1 MPPVQFAIQSYKS
14 RALPLSAQR
23 LVNYFAEQA
32 PRDAKSQV
40 VVFNAPGTKSF
51 TTGLAGGER
60 GTKVMNG
67 VLYVVAGNRVY
78 SVNSSGTAT
87 SLGTINT
94 STGRVGM
101 AVNRATVQ
109 ELIIVDG
116 TDGWIYDTTNGLVK
130 IADADFVTADT
141 VTFQDGYFI
150 VNKAGTSQFFI
161 SALDDGTSW
170 SATDFADAEG
180 DPDEVVAVFSDHR
193 ELWVFGEETIEVYF
207 NSGATDFPFERIQG
221 AFIERG
227 CAAAHSVAADDNT
240 LFWLGDDGIIYR
252 AAGYT
257 PQRISTHAIEEE
269 IRGFT
274 DLSDAFAFFVTVSG
288 HKFYHISFP
297 NGGVSGRDTATFVY
311 DAATKLWHER
321 ESLNLGYWRGSS
333 YAFVYDKHIV
343 GDTFQGRLGELDMD
357 TYDEYGDTMQG
368 ILTGPVVDADRRRVF
383 HRRFELDIESGV
395 GDTTGTASDPQVW
408 MDYSDN
414 GGRTYSPRKP
424 FRSMGK
430 IGAYRQRLRW
440 LRLGQARNRIYRV
453 TVADAV
459 KRSII
464 AAHLDPA
471 MGAN

>member
-1 MPPVQFAIQSYKS
+1 MPPIQFAINSYKS

-32 PRDAKSQV
+32 PPDAKSQV
-40 VVFNAPGTKSF
+40 VIFNAPGTKSF
-51 TTGLAGGER
+51 TTGLAGGVR

-78 SVNSSGTAT
+78 SVNSAGSAT

-94 STGRVGM
+94 STGRVGL

-109 ELIIVDG
+109 ELMIVDG
-116 TDGWIYDTTNGLVK
+116 ADGWIYDTTNGLVK
-130 IADADFVTADT
+130 IADADFPTADT
-141 VTFQDGYFI
+141 VTFQDGYFV
-150 VNKAGTSQFFI
+150 VNKTGTGQFFI
-161 SALDDGTSW
+161 SGLDDGTAW
-170 SATDFADAEG
+170 LATDFADAEG
-180 DPDEVVAVFSDHR
+180 APDEIVAVFSDHR
-193 ELWVFGEETIEVYF
+193 ELWVFGQETIEIYF
-207 NSGATDFPFERIQG
+207 NSGNTDFPFERIQG

-227 CAAAHSVAADDNT
+227 CAAAFSVAADDNT

-252 AAGYT
+252 AMGYT

-274 DLSDAFAFFVTVSG
+274 DLTDAFAFFVTVSG

-321 ESLNLGYWRGSS
+321 ESLDLGYWRGSS
-333 YAFVYDKHIV
+333 YALIYDKHIV

-357 TYDEYGDTMQG
+357 TYDEYGSTMQG
-368 ILTGPVVDADRRRVF
+368 ILTGPPVAADRRRVF

-395 GDTTGTASDPQVW
+395 GDTSGNASDPQVW
-408 MDYSDN
+408 MDYSDD

-440 LRLGQARNRIYRV
+440 LRLGQARNRVYRV

-459 KRSII
+459 KRSIV
-464 AAHLDPA
+464 AAHLDVA

>member
-1 MPPVQFAIQSYKS
+1 MTTVQFAVNSYKS

-32 PRDAKSQV
+32 PPDAKSQV
-40 VVFNAPGTKSF
+40 VVFNAPGTKGF

-60 GTKVMNG
+60 GMKVMNG
-67 VLYVVAGNRVY
+67 ILYVVAGNRVY
-78 SVNSSGTAT
+78 SVNSAGTET

-94 STGRVGM
+94 SAGRVGM
-101 AVNRATVQ
+101 AVNRASPQ

-161 SALDDGTSW
+161 SGLDNGTTW

-180 DPDEVVAVFSDHR
+180 NPDEIVVVFSNHR
-193 ELWVFGEETIEVYF
+193 ELWVFGQETIEIYF
-207 NSGATDFPFERIQG
+207 NSGATDFPFERISG

-227 CAAAHSVAADDNT
+227 CVAAFSVAADDNT

-252 AAGYT
+252 AMGYT

-297 NGGVSGRDTATFVY
+297 NGDVFGRSAATFVY

-321 ESLNLGYWRGSS
+321 ESLDERFWRGSS
-333 YAFVYDKHIV
+333 YEFVYDKHIV
-343 GDTFQGRLGELDMD
+343 GDVFQGRLGELDMD
-357 TYDEYGDTMQG
+357 TYAEYGSTMQG
-368 ILTGPVVDADRRRVF
+368 ILTGSPAAFDRRRVF

-395 GDTTGTASDPQVW
+395 GDTSGDASDPQIW
-408 MDYSDN
+408 MDYSDD
-414 GGRTYSPRKP
+414 GGRTYSTRKP

-430 IGAYRQRLRW
+430 IGAYQQRLRW

-464 AAHLDPA
+464 AAHLNPA
-471 MGAN
+471 VGN